1 MKNLWSDTDM
11 APDANLMDQCVYASH
26 LLGSDPSLVLHGG
39 GNTSFKTA
47 THDLAGE
54 PLEVLWVKGSGWD
67 LATIESAGFTAVDR
81 LRVAR
86 LTDLEHVSDTDMELE
101 LRRSQLDPTAPC
113 PSVEA
118 MIHAAVP
125 DTAVLHTHA
134 DAVLAISN
142 THNGDERMRELFG
155 ELAVV
160 VPYARSG
167 FAIGSSA
174 VRALRSHRSDDT
186 IGLILMN
193 HGVFT
198 FGDDSRQAYDRMI
211 QLVTMAEEYLS
222 RSSGAAP
229 STAPP
234 TRPPTFDRASLAEL
248 RADISRV
255 AGRPCIV
262 SRHMD
267 EETWSFTSHPDIR
280 KIAGRGPVTP
290 DHVIWTKY
298 EPLFGRDVD
307 AYADWYRAYFTANRD
322 RTPGARMLDPAPR
335 IVIDDALGLLSAG
348 PDVRSA
354 DIAGEVYRHTIG
366 VIRSADAIGGY
377 EALPEPDIFDLEYW
391 ELEQAKLD
399 LHRLNGEFTGEVAV
413 VTGAASGIG
422 RACALELLERGSAV
436 IGLDISPS
444 ISSVTDAPAFLG
456 VPCDLTSLDATSQ
469 ALDAGVER
477 FGGVDMLVASAG
489 LFPESSPIGHHD
501 PSAWRM
507 AMSVNVDAF
516 IQMLYLLHPL
526 LLAAPKGGRVTVIGS
541 KNVQAPGPGASAYS
555 ASKAAANQIARVV
568 ALEWAPEGVRV
579 NSVHPDAVFDTALWT
594 DELLASRAEKYGM
607 TIAEYKRRNL
617 LSVEI
622 TSADVANVVAAT
634 LSDSFRTVTGAH
646 IPIDGGNDRVI

>member
-1 MKNLWSDTDM
+1 MKNLWSDTELTV
-11 APDANLMDQCVYASH
+11 DADLLDGCVYASH

-39 GNTSFKTA
+39 GNTSFKA
-47 THDLAGE
+47 VTHDLAGE
-54 PLEVLWVKGSGWD
+54 PLEVLWVKGSGWN
-67 LATIESAGFTAVDR
+67 LATIGRAGFTAVDR
-81 LRVAR
+81 RRVAR
-86 LTDLEHVSDTDMELE
+86 LADLEHVSDTDMELE
-101 LRRSQLDPTAPC
+101 LRRSQLDPAAPC

-125 DTAVLHTHA
+125 DAAVQHTHA

-142 THNGDERMRELFG
+142 TSNGQERMHELFG

-167 FAIGSSA
+167 FAIGRSA
-174 VRALRSHRSDDT
+174 IRELESHRTDRT

-198 FGDDSRQAYDRMI
+198 FGADHHQAYDRMI
-211 QLVTMAEEYLS
+211 QLVTMAEDYLH
-222 RSSGAAP
+222 RSSRGAPITAEARSAP
-229 STAPP
+229 S
-234 TRPPTFDRASLAEL
+234 FDRNALAAL

-255 AGRPCIV
+255 AERPCIV
-262 SRHMD
+262 SRHVD
-267 EETWSFTSHPDIR
+267 DETWSFTSDPDVR
-280 KIAGRGPVTP
+280 KVAGRGPVTP

-298 EPLFGRDVD
+298 EPLFGREVD
-307 AYADWYRAYFTANRD
+307 AYADWYRAYFAANRD

-335 IVIDDALGLLSAG
+335 IIIDDALGLLSAG

-354 DIAGEVYRHTIG
+354 DIAADIYRHTIR
-366 VIRSADAIGGY
+366 VIRAADAIGGY
-377 EALPEPDIFDLEYW
+377 EALPESDIFDLEYW

-399 LHRLNGEFTGEVAV
+399 LHRPGGEFTGEVAV

-422 RACALELLERGSAV
+422 RACAHELLDRGAAV

-444 ISSVTDAPAFLG
+444 ITDVTDAPSFLG
-456 VPCDLTSLDATSQ
+456 VLCDLTSLDAASR
-469 ALDAGVER
+469 ALDSGVER

-501 PSAWRM
+501 PAAWRK
-507 AMSVNVDAF
+507 AMSVNVDAL

-555 ASKAAANQIARVV
+555 ASKAAAHQITRIA
-568 ALEWAPEGVRV
+568 ALEWAPEGIRV

-594 DELLASRAEKYGM
+594 DDLLASRAEKYGM

-617 LSVEI
+617 LGVEI
-622 TSADVANVVAAT
+622 TSADVAKVVATT

-646 IPIDGGNDRVI
+646 VPIDGGNDRVI